1 MHQKWFFQVRVQRGI
16 WWSALSPGEVGGGT
30 TGEMV
35 KVGCRRPLW
44 RVQSTLSLSFGD
56 FKLLS
61 SDHVLLLVKH
71 VSTHNEDIRLKYRAA
86 ERVSPLNPHKAQLR
100 QRLRGICP
108 AHEPVCG
115 FLQRN
120 PRFLLRAK
128 VRPPCVPH
136 PNWTQILSH
145 KLAGVPKKPIQTNYQ
160 ICQSSR
166 VTTANQPVTESGR
179 DSGCTVKLELLK
191 VALHLKFCCGHSSKI
206 LAALLSLPES
216 QGLSHTC
223 TCMHTHMYTHVH
235 AHMHTHTNPWVII
248 SVFLR
253 SQQELGF
260 NSSISSLRRTVT
272 VDWIIFPRKTSHILR
287 P

>member
-1 MHQKWFFQVRVQRGI
+1 MKWWRWAAAAHSGGCR
-16 WWSALSPGEVGGGT
+16 ALS
-30 TGEMV
+30 
-35 KVGCRRPLW
+35 
-44 RVQSTLSLSFGD
+44 LSLSFGD

-71 VSTHNEDIRLKYRAA
+71 ISTHNEDIRLKYRAA
-86 ERVSPLNPHKAQLR
+86 GRVSPLNPHKAQLR

-191 VALHLKFCCGHSSKI
+191 VALHLKFCCGHSSKK

>member
-16 WWSALSPGEVGGGT
+16 WWSALFPGEVGGAT
-30 TGEMV
+30 AGEKV

-71 VSTHNEDIRLKYRAA
+71 VSTHNEDIRLKHRAA
-86 ERVSPLNPHKAQLR
+86 GRVSPLNPHKAQPR

-191 VALHLKFCCGHSSKI
+191 
-206 LAALLSLPES
+206 LLFTSNFAVDIPPRYLQLCSLYQNRKDS
-216 QGLSHTC
+216 HTHAHACTLTCTHTYMHTC
-223 TCMHTHMYTHVH
+223 THTPTLE
-235 AHMHTHTNPWVII
+235 
-248 SVFLR
+248 S
-253 SQQELGF
+253 
-260 NSSISSLRRTVT
+260 
-272 VDWIIFPRKTSHILR
+272 
-287 P
+287 